1 MKINKLYIAAA
12 LAALALT
19 GCDDF
24 LDTESYTKKTT
35 VTFPKT
41 DGDIEML
48 LTGCYSIMNLNC
60 NSKTEEVPFMV
71 FDIASDD
78 RLGGGSTSNRG
89 AQSADRLLKRDN
101 KWMEVT
107 WEYRYKG
114 IYNANTILELA
125 DQVESWASPERK
137 NQLLGEA
144 HFLRAYYYFNLVQLF
159 GQCPLTLKMEAVNLP
174 KASADE
180 IYAQIATDLK
190 EAIEMMPATKYSHDI
205 GCTHASLWA
214 AEALMARVFLFY
226 TGYYNKTSLPTADGS
241 SISKQQ
247 VIYWLEDCIY
257 NSGHGLLADQRS
269 LWPYTYAN
277 TKKAYKYMEG
287 VSAEWAT
294 DNNQEVIFALAFGNY
309 SSGDLYSNRIIEWY
323 DLRKTGNS
331 GKESYPFVATG
342 YSNGPVN
349 RGLWDD
355 WAADPDYA
363 GDYRREGSICDRAV
377 ELPDYEGDPS
387 KEVENSNLFA
397 KKYAGTGAIAPDGSI
412 YRSYAVYF
420 GADNHDHRG
429 HTQNLILIRYADALL
444 MHSELTQTPNG
455 MNQVRARANLPEI
468 GYSLENIIKERRYEL
483 CFEGLRWNDLRRWHM
498 VEDIMKS
505 QVGQEIGNRKFT
517 DTYVDFTGENSFM
530 HRYQVTGGFFNIPE
544 AQIILSNGVLT
555 QNSGWE
561 NNEGTWT
568 KLPYNTL

>member
-1 MKINKLYIAAA
+1 MKIYKYIAVAAIA
-12 LAALALT
+12 LAFT

-35 VTFPKT
+35 ATFPKT

-48 LTGCYSIMNLNC
+48 LTGSYAVMNSNC
-60 NSKTEEVPFMV
+60 NAKTEEVPFMV

-107 WEYRYKG
+107 WDYRYRG
-114 IYNANTILELA
+114 IYNTNTILELV
-125 DQVESWASPERK
+125 DNVESWPNEERK
-137 NQLLGEA
+137 GQLLGEA

-159 GQCPLTLKMEAVNLP
+159 GECPMPLKMAAENLP
-174 KASADE
+174 KSSADE

-190 EAIEMMPATKYSHDI
+190 AAIEMMPSTKYSVAT
-205 GCTHASLWA
+205 GCTHASKWA

-226 TGYYNKTSLPTADGS
+226 TGYYQKSDLPTVDGS

-247 VIYWLEDCIY
+247 VITWLEDCIN
-257 NSGHGLLADQRS
+257 NSGHGLLDDQRS
-269 LWPYTYAN
+269 LWPYTYEN
-277 TKKAYKYMEG
+277 TKKAYKYMDG
-287 VSAEWAT
+287 VDAVWAT
-294 DNNQEVIFALAFGNY
+294 DNNKEVIFALAFGNY

-355 WAADPDYA
+355 WANDPDYA
-363 GDYRREGSICDRAV
+363 GDYRREGSICDRKV

-397 KKYAGTGAIAPDGSI
+397 KKYAGTGAIAPDGTI

-429 HTQNLILIRYADALL
+429 HTQNLILIRFADVLL
-444 MHSELTQTPNG
+444 MHSELTETPDG
-455 MNQVRARANLPEI
+455 MNKVRERAKLPALA
-468 GYSLENIIKERRYEL
+468 YSLDNLIKERRYEL
-483 CFEGLRWNDLRRWHM
+483 CFEGVRWNDLRRWHK
-498 VEDIMKS
+498 VDVIMQS
-505 QVGQEIGNRKFT
+505 QIGQEIGNRKYT
-517 DTYVDFTGENSFM
+517 DKYVDFTGENSFM
-530 HRYQVTGGFFNIPE
+530 KRYEATGGFFNIPE

-555 QNSGWE
+555 QNRGWE
-561 NNEGTWT
+561 DDAGSWT
-568 KLPYNTL
+568 KLPYSTL